1 MQRETLEKA
10 IKDAIVKRAAT
21 SRPARE
27 KIYSAARASLRR
39 RPDLAQEDLA
49 QLDAAI
55 EAIEATFMR
64 RERPPPGSERVR
76 PLRIAAIAL
85 LAGVALGAGVP
96 LYLNAQGAP
105 SGKEGK
111 AFAELRQTYRNNV
124 SLMPEATKFIRQVV
138 DAVVERQKSDKAS
151 LQASATKF
159 IPLAKFNPEL
169 AKQLPKSLP
178 PGTSMML
185 RADATD
191 LKVLMNWTLCG
202 VASISHPEMVDKKR
216 APQPSVGCPFFG
228 LWTNGAADW

>member
-1 MQRETLEKA
+1 MQRKKFERA

-21 SRPARE
+21 TRSERE
-27 KIYSAARASLRR
+27 TIYDAARASLRR
-39 RPDLAQEDLA
+39 RTGPGQEDLA
-49 QLDAAI
+49 HLDAAI
-55 EAIEATFMR
+55 DAIEATFMPQK
-64 RERPPPGSERVR
+64 RPLFGSDRVR
-76 PLRIAAIAL
+76 LLRIAAIAL
-85 LAGVALGAGVP
+85 LAGIALGAGVP
-96 LYLNAQGAP
+96 LYLNAQGAQ
-105 SGKEGK
+105 SGKERK
-111 AFAELRQTYRNNV
+111 AFGELQQTYRDNV

-138 DAVVERQKSDKAS
+138 DAVVERQKRDKAS
-151 LQASATKF
+151 LQASATTF
-159 IPLAKFNPEL
+159 VPLAKFDPEL
-169 AKQLPKSLP
+169 AKQLPRSLP